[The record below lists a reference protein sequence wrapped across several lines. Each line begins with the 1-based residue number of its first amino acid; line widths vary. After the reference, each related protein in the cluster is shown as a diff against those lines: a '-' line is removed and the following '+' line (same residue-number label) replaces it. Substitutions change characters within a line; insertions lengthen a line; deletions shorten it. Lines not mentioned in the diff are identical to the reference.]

1 MPSAGFAINHQAV
14 ARRRCEAPTR
24 ETACWRDTHGPVF
37 GLNLPNFLTL
47 LRILLVPVL
56 VAALLVADEGA
67 GDVLAATVFAV
78 ASFTDALD
86 GWLAR
91 RRESIT
97 NFGKLMDPVAD
108 KLLIIAAL
116 LSLVSLDRI
125 DAWVAMVIIARE
137 FTVTVARLA
146 ARSEGVVVPANW
158 WGKVKTAVQVLTI
171 FLLILVDP
179 APLWVDAL
187 VYAMVAVTIISGLD
201 AFFGIRRLMREAES
215 RRALARESRAR

>member
-1 MPSAGFAINHQAV
+1 
-14 ARRRCEAPTR
+14 
-24 ETACWRDTHGPVF
+24 VF

-56 VAALLVADEGA
+56 VAALLVADEGS
-67 GDVLAATVFAV
+67 GDVLAATVFAI
-78 ASFTDALD
+78 ASLTDAVD

-116 LSLVSLDRI
+116 LSLVSLGRI

-137 FTVTVARLA
+137 FTVTVARLG
-146 ARSEGVVVPANW
+146 ARAEGVVVPANW

-179 APLWVDAL
+179 APLWVDGL
-187 VYAMVAVTIISGLD
+187 VYVMVVVTIVSGLD
-201 AFFGIRRLMREAES
+201 AFFGIRRLVREAES

>member
-1 MPSAGFAINHQAV
+1 M
-14 ARRRCEAPTR
+14 
-24 ETACWRDTHGPVF
+24 
-37 GLNLPNFLTL
+37 
-47 LRILLVPVL
+47 PVL
-56 VAALLVADEGA
+56 VAAMLSEFASDA
-67 GDVLAATVFAV
+67 LAAGVFIL
-78 ASFTDALD
+78 ASITDALD

-91 RRESIT
+91 RHESIT

-179 APLWVDAL
+179 APLWVDGL
-187 VYAMVAVTIISGLD
+187 VYAMVAVTIASGLD
-201 AFFGIRRLMREAES
+201 TFFGIRRLVREAES
-215 RRALARESRAR
+215 RRTLARESRAR